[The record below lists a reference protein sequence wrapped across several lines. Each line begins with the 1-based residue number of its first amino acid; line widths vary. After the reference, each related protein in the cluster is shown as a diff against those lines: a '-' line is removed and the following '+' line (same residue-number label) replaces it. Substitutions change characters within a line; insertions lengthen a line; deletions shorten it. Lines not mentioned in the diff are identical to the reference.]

1 MAGLLARTRF
11 STLIGMWAGAG
22 RRFFGSL
29 CHARPVLATR
39 CVTCVPSAFRPPP
52 SASARPSALGESLT
66 AHGVCGVQRATGGYT
81 HPPVGPRRGGRPR
94 AALAPGPRPPVPRRL
109 RRRPAPGRTPATC
122 SPATSCS
129 ATSNIAYR
137 RASGRGR
144 CKATARPAGPF
155 SAFSNRIRRCGS
167 CRRICRKSGS
177 PCSATPT
184 PSRPSPARCRGIF
197 RGPACNDF
205 SRWSGPRRRCRS
217 PATPSGASG
226 R

>member
-1 MAGLLARTRF
+1 MC
-11 STLIGMWAGAG
+11 AGAG
-22 RRFFGSL
+22 RRFPWRSVAMRDLF
-29 CHARPVLATR
+29 LATALR
-39 CVTCVPSAFRPPP
+39 HLRPFRLPP
-52 SASARPSALGESLT
+52 SALRLCKALRPRRIPHRTRRLRRT
-66 AHGVCGVQRATGGYT
+66 TGNWRIQ

-155 SAFSNRIRRCGS
+155 SAFSNRMRRCGS